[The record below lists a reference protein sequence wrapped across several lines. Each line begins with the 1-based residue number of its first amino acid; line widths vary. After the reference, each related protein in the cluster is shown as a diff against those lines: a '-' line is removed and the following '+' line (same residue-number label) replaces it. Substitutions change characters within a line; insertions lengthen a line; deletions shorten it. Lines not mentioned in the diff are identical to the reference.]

1 MKKEKLLFAIGAAI
15 LITGC
20 TPKTEIAE
28 PTTATEVGTTTEA
41 ETTAEAETTTEV
53 ETVRQEEGGTLKDV
67 ADLLGMMDSETESM
81 LGGGEENW
89 TEDRSVYIGRIFQA
103 EVYGETHPVYTSC
116 SREGVVESVSMKIV
130 NGERPVEE
138 TEIQEWTDRIT
149 EYTGVT
155 PTEEQKFSEGGSR
168 QKSWRS
174 NGRIV
179 TMYYMKDNLSISFQ
193 KLVGELE

>member
-28 PTTATEVGTTTEA
+28 PTVAT
-41 ETTAEAETTTEV
+41 EAETTTEV
-53 ETVRQEEGGTLKDV
+53 ETAGQEEGGTLKEV

-89 TEDRSVYIGRIFQA
+89 TEDHSVYIGRIFQA
-103 EVYGETHPVYTSC
+103 EVYGETYPVYTSC

-138 TEIQEWTDRIT
+138 TEIQEWTERIT
-149 EYTGVT
+149 EYTEVT
-155 PTEEQKFSEGGSR
+155 PVEEQKLSEGGS
-168 QKSWRS
+168 QKKSWRS

>member
-1 MKKEKLLFAIGAAI
+1 MKKEKLLFAIGSSI

-28 PTTATEVGTTTEA
+28 PTAATEA
-41 ETTAEAETTTEV
+41 EIMTETETTTEV
-53 ETVRQEEGGTLKDV
+53 ETVHQEEGGTLKEV

-103 EVYGETHPVYTSC
+103 EVYGETYPVYTSC

-155 PTEEQKFSEGGSR
+155 PAEEQKLSEGGS
-168 QKSWRS
+168 QHKSWRS

-193 KLVGELE
+193 KLVGELG

>member
-1 MKKEKLLFAIGAAI
+1 MKKEKLLFALGAAI

-20 TPKTEIAE
+20 TPKAEIAE
-28 PTTATEVGTTTEA
+28 PTAATETEIM
-41 ETTAEAETTTEV
+41 TEAETTTEV
-53 ETVRQEEGGTLKDV
+53 ETVHQEEGGTLKEV
-67 ADLLGMMDSETESM
+67 ADLLGMMDGETKSM

-103 EVYGETHPVYTSC
+103 EVYGETYPVYTSC

-130 NGERPVEE
+130 NGERSVEE

-149 EYTGVT
+149 EYTGVA
-155 PTEEQKFSEGGSR
+155 PAEEQKFSEGGSR

-193 KLVGELE
+193 ELVGELE

>member
-1 MKKEKLLFAIGAAI
+1 M
-15 LITGC
+15 ITGC

-28 PTTATEVGTTTEA
+28 PTAATEAEIMTEA
-41 ETTAEAETTTEV
+41 ETTAEV
-53 ETVRQEEGGTLKDV
+53 ETARQEEGETLKEV
-67 ADLLGMMDSETESM
+67 ADLLGMMDGETKSM

-103 EVYGETHPVYTSC
+103 EVYGETYPVYTSC
-116 SREGVVESVSMKIV
+116 SREGAVESVSMKIV

-138 TEIQEWTDRIT
+138 TEIQEWTDWIT

-155 PTEEQKFSEGGSR
+155 PAEEQKFSEGGSR

-193 KLVGELE
+193 ELVGELE

>member
-28 PTTATEVGTTTEA
+28 PTAATEAEIMTEA
-41 ETTAEAETTTEV
+41 ETTAEV
-53 ETVRQEEGGTLKDV
+53 ETARQEEGETLKEV
-67 ADLLGMMDSETESM
+67 ADLLGMMDGETKSM

-103 EVYGETHPVYTSC
+103 EVYGETYPVYTSC
-116 SREGVVESVSMKIV
+116 SREGAVESVSMKIV

-138 TEIQEWTDRIT
+138 TEIQEWTDWIT

-155 PTEEQKFSEGGSR
+155 PAEEQKFSEGGSR

-193 KLVGELE
+193 ELVGELE

>member
-28 PTTATEVGTTTEA
+28 PTAATEAEIMTEA
-41 ETTAEAETTTEV
+41 ETTAEV
-53 ETVRQEEGGTLKDV
+53 ETARQEEGGTLKEV
-67 ADLLGMMDSETESM
+67 ADLLGMMDGETESM

-103 EVYGETHPVYTSC
+103 EVYGETYPVYTSC
-116 SREGVVESVSMKIV
+116 SREGAVESVSMKIV

-149 EYTGVT
+149 EYTGVI
-155 PTEEQKFSEGGSR
+155 PAEEQKFSEGGSR

-193 KLVGELE
+193 ELVGELE